1 MLAKQSTRSI
11 NLPRFKLRQD
21 NIILLTHVVT
31 RHICDDEIALHKDI
45 IHPSI
50 IIQLVL
56 NVTIQLPAPSACLY
70 HLSIW
75 TSCGPFMA
83 DSWKEHLPTGNT
95 SIFPSRRHILSKWPF
110 WEKKSRMAAAS
121 LTMLHK
127 AFLHRNSIYRPLVSP
142 VMDELFFYVHS
153 RRTSRCGIKW
163 FYINVSS
170 SCLPSDRGYCL
181 RHWSR
186 CMTQTTSGTELWQR
200 TAKWKERKKEET
212 KENKNIWWCGVKSK
226 EECVGGEKREKH
238 RWWKDKKKREVGR
251 EEEMSGNTKQR

>member
-1 MLAKQSTRSI
+1 MLAKQITCSI

-75 TSCGPFMA
+75 TSCGAFMA
-83 DSWKEHLPTGNT
+83 DSWKEHLPTGHT

-121 LTMLHK
+121 LTMLLK

-153 RRTSRCGIKW
+153 RSASRCGIKW

-186 CMTQTTSGTELWQR
+186 CMTQTHWTV
-200 TAKWKERKKEET
+200 AKDSKVKRT
-212 KENKNIWWCGVKSK
+212 KEGRDEGEQEYLVMWSQEQRGV
-226 EECVGGEKREKH
+226 CRGG
-238 RWWKDKKKREVGR
+238 KKGK
-251 EEEMSGNTKQR
+251 T